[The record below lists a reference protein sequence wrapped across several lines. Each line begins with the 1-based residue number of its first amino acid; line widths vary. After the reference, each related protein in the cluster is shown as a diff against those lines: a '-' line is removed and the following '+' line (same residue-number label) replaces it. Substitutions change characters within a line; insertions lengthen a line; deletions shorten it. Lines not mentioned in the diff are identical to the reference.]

1 MTRVYCQFI
10 WCFAIFP
17 MCVYFCC
24 CSHACIII
32 PNISTST
39 FINSFLCVKEVMK
52 NVYFIF
58 NLCNLYFLSSKIPG
72 RKNTNVGMHTLFR
85 SVNNFLQKKSFA
97 FQVPKKKGQYFLF
110 YVLSF
115 CTDENDAFD
124 MTLRLRWTYQIQYV
138 LKICQKKNLISLNLI
153 LISIIIL
160 ALVFFSVK
168 NISRLIKTAIA
179 YLLWNR
185 EKENM
190 LPGQNDDS

>member
-1 MTRVYCQFI
+1 MLFMYCYLFDIFMWCILKQKYDARVLPIHLMFCMKLSNLPNVCLF
-10 WCFAIFP
+10 
-17 MCVYFCC
+17 FCC

-110 YVLSF
+110 YALTF
-115 CTDENDAFD
+115 CTDKNDGFD
-124 MTLRLRWTYQIQYV
+124 MTLRLR
-138 LKICQKKNLISLNLI
+138 
-153 LISIIIL
+153 
-160 ALVFFSVK
+160 
-168 NISRLIKTAIA
+168 
-179 YLLWNR
+179 
-185 EKENM
+185 
-190 LPGQNDDS
+190 